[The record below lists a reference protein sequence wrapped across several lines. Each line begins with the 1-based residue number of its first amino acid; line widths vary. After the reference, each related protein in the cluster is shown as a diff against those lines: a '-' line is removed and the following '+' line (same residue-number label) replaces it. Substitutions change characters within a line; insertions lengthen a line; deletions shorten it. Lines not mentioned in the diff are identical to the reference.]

1 LKGKPKK
8 KVVHLGMGTSIHV
21 QRWVNEFAKRGW
33 DVAFITFENP
43 KNAEF
48 HPNVNL
54 HVMNRENIPWLGYIL
69 NSSKISKLIKVI
81 DPDLVHAHSVDAYG
95 IYALL
100 AKQLPV
106 PKPVVITAWGFYH
119 IKMHKWFKR
128 SYEKKALSYADMITT
143 QDRGLMQSLAE
154 GFSIP
159 KEKFRVFH
167 WGIDLTRF
175 KKGYEKEVSEL
186 RKKLDIKEYVPIVMS
201 TRELMPHYNIPSII
215 MSISDVKKKYPDCVF
230 VFLKGPGDDNYLEKM
245 KNLTDK
251 LGVRDSTRFVDKF
264 LSYKDIPF
272 YLNLATVVIMLP
284 YTDQA
289 SMSLT
294 ESLACGNIILASD
307 LKGNREWIED
317 AKNGFLVKVVKP
329 KELDIHEVL
338 RGVNI
343 TDSEERMAENS
354 ISSKELSK
362 KIIMC
367 LDSQREKEE
376 MAKINRKLVEERA
389 NWESGAGQMED
400 IYLGLVGNRK
410 NQ

>member
-1 LKGKPKK
+1 
-8 KVVHLGMGTSIHV
+8 MGSSIHV

-33 DVAFITFENP
+33 NVDFITFENP
-43 KNAEF
+43 RNAEF
-48 HPNVNL
+48 DKNVNL
-54 HVMNRENIPWLGYIL
+54 HVMDRSNIPWLGYIL
-69 NSSKISKLIKVI
+69 NSRKISKLIKSI
-81 DPDLVHAHSVDAYG
+81 NPDLVHAHGVDAYG

-100 AKQLPV
+100 AKRLLQ
-106 PKPVVITAWGFYH
+106 PKPIVITAWGFYH

-128 SYEKKALSYADMITT
+128 TYEKKALSAADMITT
-143 QDRGLMQSLAE
+143 QDRGLKQSLAE

-175 KKGYEKEVSEL
+175 KKGYEIQVSTL
-186 RKKLDIKEYVPIVMS
+186 RKKLDIQENVPIVMS
-201 TRELMPHYNIPSII
+201 TRELMPYYNIPSII
-215 MSISDVKKKYPDCVF
+215 MSISDVIKKYPDCVF
-230 VFLKGPGDDNYLEKM
+230 VFLKGPGDDIYLKKM
-245 KNLTDK
+245 KNLADK
-251 LGVRDSTRFVDKF
+251 LGVKDNIRFVDKF
-264 LSYKDIPF
+264 LSYKDISV

-317 AKNGFLVKVVKP
+317 GKNGFLVKVIKP

-338 RGVNI
+338 KDVNF
-343 TDSEERMAENS
+343 TDSEERIAEDS
-354 ISSKELSK
+354 ISKKELSK

-376 MAKINRKLVEERA
+376 MAKMNRKLVEERA

-400 IYLGLVGNRK
+400 IYFKLIGTHRT
-410 NQ
+410 Q